1 MQRLHA
7 CLILQSA
14 IKVLAL
20 HNVKDF
26 EHLTAE
32 VVAAQHDAAN
42 IKAEGMRNEAL
53 DSWKC
58 KASVTWNRMR
68 NHVLSSSMAHPIR
81 LLVTSQLAHLAASIP
96 GDFVETGVALG
107 GASILMMAVLEDVH
121 DTSKRHFAC
130 DSFRGLPKGA
140 PQDFSR
146 NNNCSLESR
155 SASGAI
161 GCGHARGNVQEA
173 QTLAH
178 MQGLFKYSQS
188 AFRGTVRAS
197 GVPSSRMVVVEGWF
211 NESLPPPGLDRIAFL
226 RLDGDLYASTRDVL
240 SALYSRV
247 SIGGAIFI
255 DDYGSFGG
263 CRLAVD
269 EFREQNGISTPM
281 IKVWQ
286 NFTPR
291 ALKTYSPQTRAG
303 YGFEAVW
310 WIKA

>member
-1 MQRLHA
+1 MQRLRA
-7 CLILQSA
+7 CFMLALQSTIIINA
-14 IKVLAL
+14 
-20 HNVKDF
+20 KDI

-32 VVAAQHDAAN
+32 VVTAQQNDAT
-42 IKAEGMRNEAL
+42 IKAEGVRNVAL
-53 DSWKC
+53 DPWLS

-68 NHVLSSSMAHPIR
+68 KHVLIYSMAHPIR

-107 GASILMMAVLEDVH
+107 GASILMMAALEDAH
-121 DTSKRHFAC
+121 DSSKRHFAC

-146 NNNCSLESR
+146 NNNCSAQWR
-155 SASGAI
+155 SSSGALS
-161 GCGHARGNVQEA
+161 CGHARGNVQENA
-173 QTLAH
+173 TLAK
-178 MQGLFKYSQS
+178 MQGLFRYSQS
-188 AFRGTVRAS
+188 RFRGAVSAS

-240 SALYSRV
+240 AALYSRV

-263 CRLAVD
+263 CRLAVN
-269 EFREQNGISTPM
+269 EFRERNGISTPLN
-281 IKVWQ
+281 KVWQ
-286 NFTPR
+286 NFTGR
-291 ALKTYSPQTRAG
+291 MLGANTPQLRAG

-310 WIKA
+310 WVKT